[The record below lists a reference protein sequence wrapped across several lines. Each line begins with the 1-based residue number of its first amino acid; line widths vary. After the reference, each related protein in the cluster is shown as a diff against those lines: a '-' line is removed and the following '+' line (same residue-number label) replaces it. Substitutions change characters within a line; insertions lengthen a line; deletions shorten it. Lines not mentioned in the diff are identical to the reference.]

1 MGQGNRIIDDIR
13 CGDKF
18 AMMLNFKRTV
28 GFCLA
33 LVLAGCTALPRGAAV
48 DNEILREADD
58 AEAGFAIY
66 PVTKAFLPSV
76 ATWPVT
82 NTRQYGWLG
91 HSHGASTNVIQAGD
105 TLNLR
110 VWDSDANSLLTGPT
124 SPSADLGDSVVSSAG
139 TIFVPYVGKVKVSGR
154 SPDSAR
160 STVQRSLEAIS
171 PSAQVQLTLVAE
183 RNNSVD
189 LVGGVR
195 SPGNFPMPDRNFS
208 VLGPIAAGGGVP
220 DTLSNPQV
228 RLQRGHKIYST
239 SVEKLYQNP
248 SLDSRLRGGDKVIV
262 EADDRYF
269 LSLGATGT
277 EAQIPFESSNVSA
290 LDAITKAGGISDTRG
305 DPQGILILREYPS
318 SAVAAGVR
326 GPRQQRVVF
335 TLDLTNADGLFSARN
350 FPIHHKD
357 LVLAT
362 ESPITNARTV
372 LQLVGSV
379 FGVANTVTN

>member
-1 MGQGNRIIDDIR
+1 M
-13 CGDKF
+13 
-18 AMMLNFKRTV
+18 
-28 GFCLA
+28 
-33 LVLAGCTALPRGAAV
+33 
-48 DNEILREADD
+48 
-58 AEAGFAIY
+58 
-66 PVTKAFLPSV
+66 
-76 ATWPVT
+76 
-82 NTRQYGWLG
+82 
-91 HSHGASTNVIQAGD
+91 
-105 TLNLR
+105 
-110 VWDSDANSLLTGPT
+110 
-124 SPSADLGDSVVSSAG
+124 
-139 TIFVPYVGKVKVSGR
+139 
-154 SPDSAR
+154 
-160 STVQRSLEAIS
+160 
-171 PSAQVQLTLVAE
+171 
-183 RNNSVD
+183 
-189 LVGGVR
+189 
-195 SPGNFPMPDRNFS
+195 
-208 VLGPIAAGGGVP
+208 
-220 DTLSNPQV
+220 
-228 RLQRGHKIYST
+228 
-239 SVEKLYQNP
+239 
-248 SLDSRLRGGDKVIV
+248 IV